1 MPERDKR
8 KKLAGVLNSLPFL
21 SGRFGK
27 VVFGLAIALLLILA
41 FAADRATILFADSE
55 KLVAHTHEVQTTLA
69 RLRTRM
75 FQAQAAR
82 LDYVLTGNDEAL
94 ALLDNAKTGLT
105 GALDHLRS
113 LTIDNSLQSERGRA
127 LEPLLAERLS
137 LLDESVALH
146 KSNPHAR
153 GRQIEI
159 TSVGRRLTQQI
170 SDQLDEMN
178 SEEDRLLGERR
189 SHSVRTFERVRTVL
203 AAAFG
208 TVLLILA
215 MDFRRLSIELSNRR
229 EAEAAVRRLSVR
241 VLQLQDAERRKVAR
255 ELHDSIGQ
263 YFVSLSMSLDL
274 LQNTNLATAKRDAI
288 LAESLEMVKQGAA
301 ETRTLS
307 YLLHPPLLDEAGFAS
322 AARWYVEGFAERSKI
337 AVKLD
342 VDPRLGRLAPEVEL
356 VLFRVLQECLGNIH
370 RHSGSSRAEIRVHR
384 KGAITLSIEDY
395 GKGIPKKLLDEFRT
409 TNLGA
414 GVGLAGMRERVREI
428 GGVLNIT
435 SEGRGTLVEVVVP
448 PERAQESRESS
459 GPTFPEESGS
469 TAKVGVNPERP
480 DIDGMSLEG
489 A

>member
-1 MPERDKR
+1 
-8 KKLAGVLNSLPFL
+8 LPFL

-27 VVFGLAIALLLILA
+27 VVFGLAIALLMILA

-105 GALDHLRS
+105 GALEHLRS

-127 LEPLLAERLS
+127 LEPLLAERLA
-137 LLDESVALH
+137 LLNESVALQ
-146 KSNPHAR
+146 KSNPHAQ

-178 SEEDRLLGERR
+178 S
-189 SHSVRTFERVRTVL
+189 VL

-215 MDFRRLSIELSNRR
+215 MDFRRLSIELSNRK
-229 EAEAAVRRLSVR
+229 EAEAAVRRLSAR

-435 SEGRGTLVEVVVP
+435 SEGSGTLVEVVVP

-459 GPTFPEESGS
+459 GPTLPEESGS